1 MIKKVVPLMLFIFL
15 LLLNSC
21 SKEDWPRVEYEV
33 LSRSSVD
40 ISYTMTSGN
49 LNFETIAGSWSKSFR
64 HRQGATIFLSARHIG
79 GIGNTTIS
87 VYVNKELL
95 WRESTSIPG
104 EVIQISEVLP

>member
-1 MIKKVVPLMLFIFL
+1 MEKKVFPFMLSIFL
-15 LLLNSC
+15 LFISSC
-21 SKEDWPRVEYEV
+21 SKEDWPRVKYEV
-33 LSRSSVD
+33 VSRSSVD

-49 LNFETIAGSWSKSFR
+49 LNFETISGSWSKSFR
-64 HRQGATIFLSARHIG
+64 HRQGASVLLTARHSG

-104 EVIQISEVLP
+104 EVLQISEVLP